1 MHMCSL
7 YNFKSNKI
15 QHIKIISFIFLI
27 LHLAKSVGITKGGQG
42 GILNTY
48 NRSPDI
54 CIIFIMNSIFL
65 SSVVLKASEP
75 NYEITA
81 IIFPL

>member
-27 LHLAKSVGITKGGQG
+27 LHLAQSVGITKGGQG
-42 GILNTY
+42 GIVNTY
-48 NRSPDI
+48 KRSPGV

-65 SSVVLKASEP
+65 LAVW
-75 NYEITA
+75 
-81 IIFPL
+81 F